1 MLAWQASDPTDA
13 VCNRTAQLDV
23 KVQAMLWPK
32 HRCKSFIGKHTWL
45 DNDRGSSDAS
55 WMWISRVPCSS
66 TMAASDSGQPASVSH
81 QSVSP

>member
-23 KVQAMLWPK
+23 KGQAMLWPK

-66 TMAASDSGQPASVSH
+66 TMAASDTLVSLQVFH
-81 QSVSP
+81 TRV